1 MAHAD
6 LTRWPRWLSARR
18 LATRF
23 SGLPTRRAARPNTNA
38 ISIAIAAGTFYG
50 NRVLTLFDR
59 WRSMK
64 IGLPCDFVASN
75 SSTIGLA
82 NRASMPARHRH
93 HHSSK
98 RRDAYTIGGAQFG
111 VLVGGLQCQMQKL
124 IERTTLVVCER
135 RSVDKSAATV

>member
-1 MAHAD
+1 
-6 LTRWPRWLSARR
+6 
-18 LATRF
+18 
-23 SGLPTRRAARPNTNA
+23 
-38 ISIAIAAGTFYG
+38 
-50 NRVLTLFDR
+50 
-59 WRSMK
+59 
-64 IGLPCDFVASN
+64 
-75 SSTIGLA
+75 
-82 NRASMPARHRH
+82 MPARHRH